1 MSYTIPIP
9 FRGTSQEDAESWI
22 RHATWWLNTTRAGQ
36 SPNLIQRIHQIAVLL
51 QDEGQRWFT
60 RLVIR
65 GDNMVR
71 SGMGHQEEIEPDR
84 VIESW
89 EDFVKKFL
97 ERFKRDRTTRAN
109 DLAAL
114 IGTRQ
119 GINQTVE
126 EFVYSIKRQGTLI
139 GATESDMFLAVVTGL
154 LDPIK
159 AQVMQWN
166 PTTIKDIL
174 TRGKIAE
181 RYPLIPGCSNISET
195 EEVCNILR
203 TMNLLEA
210 KSAEAN
216 DRSRSVTANQVRFFG
231 QGTAATS
238 ASIGRENPR
247 IYQRNNQYSPIQF
260 EQIQVENYSAPDS
273 TNQGGFYERE
283 RMGTQ
288 NRSPSLTQTSGW
300 QNRTRHTRGATNRY
314 DSGPRTYRQ
323 LSEGCS
329 SCGLDHNLDDR
340 CPAINTTC
348 FTCDK
353 LNHWTQRCRDAET
366 INTRLYRPQNS
377 SEITYDSDSN
387 SQ

>member
-1 MSYTIPIP
+1 MSYTIPAP

-36 SPNLIQRIHQIAVLL
+36 SQILIQKIHQIAVLL

-65 GDNMVR
+65 GDNMVQW
-71 SGMGHQEEIEPDR
+71 GMGQQEEIAPDR

-89 EDFVKKFL
+89 EDFVKKFH
-97 ERFKRDRTTRAN
+97 ERFKRDKTTRAN

-126 EFVYSIKRQGTLI
+126 EFVYSIRRQGTLI

-159 AQVMQWN
+159 AQIMQWN
-166 PTTIKDIL
+166 PTTIEDIL

-181 RYPLIPGCSNISET
+181 RYPLIPGGSNISHT

-203 TMNLLEA
+203 AMNFLQA

-216 DRSRSVTANQVRFFG
+216 DRSRSVAPNLVRFFG
-231 QGTAATS
+231 PDTAATS
-238 ASIGRENPR
+238 ASTGQENSR
-247 IYQRNNQYSPIQF
+247 IHQRNNHYSPIQF
-260 EQIQVENYSAPDS
+260 EQMQRENYRAPGS
-273 TNQGGFYERE
+273 TIQGGIYEKE
-283 RMGTQ
+283 RMGDQ
-288 NRSPSLTQTSGW
+288 NRSPSPTQTSGW
-300 QNRTRHTRGATNRY
+300 QNRTINTRAATNRY

-329 SCGLDHNLDDR
+329 NCGLDHYLDDM
-340 CPAINTTC
+340 CPALNTTC
-348 FTCDK
+348 YNCGK
-353 LNHWTQRCRDAET
+353 LDHWSQRCRNAET
-366 INTRLYRPQNS
+366 TSRRLYRPPNS

-387 SQ
+387 CQ